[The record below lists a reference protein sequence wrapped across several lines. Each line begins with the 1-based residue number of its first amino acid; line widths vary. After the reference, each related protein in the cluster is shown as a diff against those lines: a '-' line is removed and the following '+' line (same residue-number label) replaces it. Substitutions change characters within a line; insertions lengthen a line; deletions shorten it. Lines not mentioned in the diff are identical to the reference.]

1 MNNLTLLENELVP
14 VYETS
19 TGEKVVYGKDLHKKL
34 EVKTDFST
42 WVKRRFNECDAT
54 ENEDYEVFLISGE
67 NSNGGRPQIDYI
79 IKLDIAKEM
88 AMLERNNK
96 GKQIRRYFIEVEKK
110 YKEVKEEPKSA
121 FMVHETENTNVSEIR
136 LGELARY
143 LAIMDKVAHRQNLAP
158 HKIAENFKKVSEQFG
173 IQLTEDFINLPEYE
187 QLTLF
192 DVEIARFQRE

>member
-1 MNNLTLLENELVP
+1 M
-14 VYETS
+14 S

-88 AMLERNNK
+88 DFSFFLLSAISLSLNAERYD
-96 GKQIRRYFIEVEKK
+96 ITIILL
-110 YKEVKEEPKSA
+110 SSDI
-121 FMVHETENTNVSEIR
+121 TENYF
-136 LGELARY
+136 LFY
-143 LAIMDKVAHRQNLAP
+143 LSIIFH
-158 HKIAENFKKVSEQFG
+158 H
-173 IQLTEDFINLPEYE
+173 LPE
-187 QLTLF
+187 
-192 DVEIARFQRE
+192 